1 MLELEYRF
9 LSLRVQRRMSILKL
23 EINAFIC
30 GKPVLVLLLFFK
42 DIIELINQFYFGCAG
57 FVAVLALF
65 LFFFLGHF

>member
-1 MLELEYRF
+1 
-9 LSLRVQRRMSILKL
+9 MSILKI

-57 FVAVLALF
+57 FVAVLAF
-65 LFFFLGHF
+65 L